1 MARSA
6 DWCSR
11 PKPAAVIWLTSAL
24 LFYVLF
30 STLRRFTSPNA
41 LSNNKALYAERRSI
55 LYSKMARDLDEHGP
69 TFLRKG
75 ETSQSLALSDIFE
88 IKDGEVKPILKPANP
103 PVRANVLYLSPK
115 FSVSYLCICFLV
127 KEMFFSLW
135 NLNAPHMLF
144 TWCRDAVKDIFSPH
158 FTNMVWF
165 QNSSLYHFSMFHAS
179 HHITAVPA
187 TEQEIDIEAH
197 AVQEVAAAACPLK
210 IVLDRVVLTST
221 GVLLGCW
228 QVISGTDPIEIRA
241 ALKAALPHAPEKQ
254 LYDNAIL
261 HTSFARILG
270 HPTSLKGLGETSE
283 QLQFFHELVTHL
295 DNRLRGFEA
304 VVSELWFVEEYDILA
319 LALDG
324 NIKIRPFQLGC
335 KSMS

>member
-41 LSNNKALYAERRSI
+41 LSIRWPGIWMSTA
-55 LYSKMARDLDEHGP
+55 P

-115 FSVSYLCICFLV
+115 FSVHIS
-127 KEMFFSLW
+127 
-135 NLNAPHMLF
+135 
-144 TWCRDAVKDIFSPH
+144 DAVKDIFSPH
-158 FTNMVWF
+158 FTNMVLV
-165 QNSSLYHFSMFHAS
+165 SRTLAYTILACSMPH

-210 IVLDRVVLTST
+210 I
-221 GVLLGCW
+221 
-228 QVISGTDPIEIRA
+228 VISGTDPIEIRA

>member
-1 MARSA
+1 
-6 DWCSR
+6 
-11 PKPAAVIWLTSAL
+11 
-24 LFYVLF
+24 
-30 STLRRFTSPNA
+30 
-41 LSNNKALYAERRSI
+41 
-55 LYSKMARDLDEHGP
+55 MARDLDEHGP

-115 FSVSYLCICFLV
+115 FSVSYL
-127 KEMFFSLW
+127 
-135 NLNAPHMLF
+135 
-144 TWCRDAVKDIFSPH
+144 
-158 FTNMVWF
+158 
-165 QNSSLYHFSMFHAS
+165 NSSLYHFSMFHAS

-254 LYDNAIL
+254 LVRTSIVQYDNAIL

>member
-1 MARSA
+1 
-6 DWCSR
+6 
-11 PKPAAVIWLTSAL
+11 
-24 LFYVLF
+24 
-30 STLRRFTSPNA
+30 
-41 LSNNKALYAERRSI
+41 
-55 LYSKMARDLDEHGP
+55 MARDLDEHGP

-115 FSVSYLCICFLV
+115 FSVHIS
-127 KEMFFSLW
+127 
-135 NLNAPHMLF
+135 
-144 TWCRDAVKDIFSPH
+144 DAVKDIFSPH

-228 QVISGTDPIEIRA
+228 QVISGTDPMPIEIRA
-241 ALKAALPHAPEKQ
+241 ALRAALPHAPEKQ
-254 LYDNAIL
+254 LVRTSIVQYDNAIL

-270 HPTSLKGLGETSE
+270 HPTSLKAGETSE

>member
-6 DWCSR
+6 YWCSR

-30 STLRRFTSPNA
+30 STLRRLTSPNA

-115 FSVSYLCICFLV
+115 FSVHIS
-127 KEMFFSLW
+127 
-135 NLNAPHMLF
+135 
-144 TWCRDAVKDIFSPH
+144 DAVKDIFSPH

-241 ALKAALPHAPEKQ
+241 ALRAALPHAPEKQ

>member
-115 FSVSYLCICFLV
+115 FSVHIS
-127 KEMFFSLW
+127 
-135 NLNAPHMLF
+135 
-144 TWCRDAVKDIFSPH
+144 DAVKDIFSPH

-241 ALKAALPHAPEKQ
+241 ALRAALPHAPEKQ

>member
-1 MARSA
+1 M
-6 DWCSR
+6 
-11 PKPAAVIWLTSAL
+11 
-24 LFYVLF
+24 
-30 STLRRFTSPNA
+30 STA
-41 LSNNKALYAERRSI
+41 
-55 LYSKMARDLDEHGP
+55 P

-115 FSVSYLCICFLV
+115 FSVHISTLAYTILACS
-127 KEMFFSLW
+127 M
-135 NLNAPHMLF
+135 PH
-144 TWCRDAVKDIFSPH
+144 
-158 FTNMVWF
+158 
-165 QNSSLYHFSMFHAS
+165 

-210 IVLDRVVLTST
+210 IVLDRV
-221 GVLLGCW
+221 
-228 QVISGTDPIEIRA
+228 ISGTDPIEIRA

-254 LYDNAIL
+254 LVRTSIVQYDNAIL